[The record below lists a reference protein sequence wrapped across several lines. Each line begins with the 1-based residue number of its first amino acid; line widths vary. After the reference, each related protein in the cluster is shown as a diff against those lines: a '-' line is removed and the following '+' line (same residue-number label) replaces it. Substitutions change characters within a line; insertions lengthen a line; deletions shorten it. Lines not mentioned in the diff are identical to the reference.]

1 MTIKEWLT
9 LLATFLV
16 GMAAL
21 FWASG
26 GQDGA
31 TYGIG
36 LVVFGV
42 AVIYAFR
49 QIKEHFDR
57 IDAGH

>member
-1 MTIKEWLT
+1 MTLKEWLM

-16 GMAAL
+16 GMGAL

-26 GQDGA
+26 SHDGPA
-31 TYGIG
+31 YGVG
-36 LVVFGV
+36 LVVFGL

-49 QIKEHFDR
+49 LIKEHFDR
-57 IDAGH
+57 IDASH

>member
-1 MTIKEWLT
+1 MTLKEWLM

-16 GMAAL
+16 GMGAL

-26 GQDGA
+26 SRGGTA
-31 TYGIG
+31 YGVG

-49 QIKEHFDR
+49 LIKEHFDR
-57 IDAGH
+57 IDASH